1 MFLLSFWSL
10 IDLILV
16 ILTIIHNIVLI
27 ILLLLDLSLDLGPLL
42 LAQLIGP
49 LELPAHV
56 HIVDGLIAIRMGLGH
71 LKGRHVQFQMTAFIV
86 DKSVFRGAV
95 RDAHVHTI

>member
-1 MFLLSFWSL
+1 MFLLSFRSL
-10 IDLILV
+10 IDLIIL

-56 HIVDGLIAIRMGLGH
+56 HIVDSLIAIRMGLAH
-71 LKGRHVQFQMTAFIV
+71 LKGRHV
-86 DKSVFRGAV
+86 
-95 RDAHVHTI
+95 